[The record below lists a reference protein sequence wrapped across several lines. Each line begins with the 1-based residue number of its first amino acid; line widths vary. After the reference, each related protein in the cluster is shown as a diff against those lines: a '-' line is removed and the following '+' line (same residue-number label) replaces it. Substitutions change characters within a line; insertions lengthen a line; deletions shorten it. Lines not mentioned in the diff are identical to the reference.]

1 MLARWPIRKQLLLGV
16 TLLAVLVAV
25 LSASTLFG
33 CYAYRG
39 LVKSLGQL
47 DELRLV
53 NELVRRVNEVRL
65 AACELS
71 RPQDEQVLLMPSDD
85 QWPPE
90 TFELRHQLSEVRD
103 VLRRYREQLEA
114 SQGPELRR
122 GDEYREEG
130 RREESSRQENR
141 REEAALA
148 AIEASLRRVERACR
162 RLSPLDPT
170 RGGALREETEKLQQL
185 VGELPGELRGYILGC
200 TEEVQGV
207 YRTFLAMAYASLAL
221 TMLTLGLLVRLVYR
235 NIFRPLR
242 ILAEGSRRIAA
253 GDFAHRLELP
263 KGNELAELAKGMN
276 DTTARFLE
284 VRDRLDRQVQERTR
298 QICQSERLA
307 SAGFLAAG
315 VSHEINNPLASIAM
329 SAESLERRL
338 IDTPTAAIE
347 ADLRSYL
354 RMIAAEAQRCQT
366 ITAKLLD
373 FSGLGEAR
381 REPTPLG
388 RVIHEVAEVVGHVGK
403 YRGKRVTVDAPAEVV
418 ADVNPHEIK
427 QVVLNLVTNALESI
441 SPDGLV
447 QVRLRRRD
455 GQAEITVRDDG
466 VGMTEEVQQHLFEP
480 FFTQRPGGQGTGLGL
495 AITHRIVADHGG
507 QIEAASAGAG
517 QGAEFRVRLPLENEP
532 QASLKAA
539 A

>member
-16 TLLAVLVAV
+16 TLLSALVAV

-39 LVKSLGQL
+39 LVKSLSQL

-53 NELVRRVNEVRL
+53 NELVRRVNDVRL

-71 RPQDEQVLLMPSDD
+71 RPQDEQSPLFPHDD
-85 QWPPE
+85 LRPPE
-90 TFELRHQLSEVRD
+90 PFELRHQLSEVRD
-103 VLRRYREQLEA
+103 VLGRYRNQLEA
-114 SQGPELRR
+114 SEETELRR
-122 GDEYREEG
+122 GDGQSEG
-130 RREESSRQENR
+130 
-141 REEAALA
+141 AALE
-148 AIEASLRRVERACR
+148 AIEASLRRVERASR
-162 RLSPLDPT
+162 KLSPLDNT
-170 RGGALREETEKLQQL
+170 RASTLRDETEKLQQL
-185 VGELPGELRGYILGC
+185 VGELPGVLRGHILGC

-207 YRTFLAMAYASLAL
+207 YRTFLGLAYASLAL
-221 TMLTLGLLVRLVYR
+221 TIFTLVLLVRLVYR

-242 ILAEGSRRIAA
+242 ALAEGSREIAS
-253 GDFAHRLELP
+253 GNFAHRLTLA
-263 KGNELAELAKGMN
+263 KGNELAELATAMN

-298 QICQSERLA
+298 QIVESERLA

-347 ADLRSYL
+347 DDMRRYL
-354 RMIAAEAQRCQT
+354 RMIAAEAQRCQA

-403 YRGKRVTVDAPAEVV
+403 YRGKRVAVDAPAEVV

-441 SPDGLV
+441 SPEGLV
-447 QVRLRRRD
+447 QVRLRRCD
-455 GQAEITVRDDG
+455 GQAEIVVRDNG

-532 QASLKAA
+532 QAATRAA

>member
-1 MLARWPIRKQLLLGV
+1 LLARWPIRKQLLLDV
-16 TLLAVLVAV
+16 TLLLALVAV
-25 LSASTLFG
+25 LSASTLYG

-71 RPQDEQVLLMPSDD
+71 RPQDEPSLLFPPLE
-85 QWPPE
+85 QRPPE
-90 TFELRHQLSEVRD
+90 TFELRHQLGEVRD
-103 VLRRYREQLEA
+103 VLARYRDQLE
-114 SQGPELRR
+114 STEDTELRI
-122 GDEYREEG
+122 GGGQREW
-130 RREESSRQENR
+130 
-141 REEAALA
+141 AALR
-148 AIEASLRRVERACR
+148 AIEARLSRVEKECGKLDLFDNTRA
-162 RLSPLDPT
+162 SQ
-170 RGGALREETEKLQQL
+170 LRAETEKLQEK
-185 VGELPGELRGYILGC
+185 VGELPGELRRSILGC
-200 TEEVQGV
+200 TQEVHGV
-207 YRTFLAMAYASLAL
+207 YRTFLGLAYASLAL
-221 TMLTLGLLVRLVYR
+221 TIVTLALLVRLVYC
-235 NIFRPLR
+235 NVFRPLR
-242 ILAEGSRRIAA
+242 TLAEGSRKVASGSFDYRLQLDS
-253 GDFAHRLELP
+253 GD
-263 KGNELAELAKGMN
+263 ELAELATAMN

-298 QICQSERLA
+298 QIVQSERLA

-347 ADLRSYL
+347 DDMRSYL
-354 RMIAAEAQRCQT
+354 RMIAAEAQRCRV

-388 RVIHEVAEVVGHVGK
+388 RVIQEVAEVVGHVGK
-403 YRGKRVTVDAPAEVV
+403 YRGKRVEVDAPADVV

-441 SPDGLV
+441 SPEGLV

-455 GQAEITVRDDG
+455 GQAEIVVRDNG
-466 VGMTEEVQQHLFEP
+466 IGMTEEVQQHLFEP

-507 QIEAASAGAG
+507 QIEAVSAGAG
-517 QGAEFRVRLPLENEP
+517 QGAEFRVRLPLESEP
-532 QASLKAA
+532 AKATTMTA